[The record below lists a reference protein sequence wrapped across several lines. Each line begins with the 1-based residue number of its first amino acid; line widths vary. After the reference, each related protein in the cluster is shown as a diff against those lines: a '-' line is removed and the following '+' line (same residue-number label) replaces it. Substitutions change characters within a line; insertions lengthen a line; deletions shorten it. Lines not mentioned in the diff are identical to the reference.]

1 MSVTNLP
8 QKKRLS
14 SGSVQPTRRAEY
26 KSVTATVTVQKFKD
40 ENVFRKELIFVN
52 TSPATLYL
60 SFGTLP
66 STTDYTVALVTNAI
80 FVTDSTDRVNG
91 VWAAASGGQVNI
103 TEEF

>member
-1 MSVTNLP
+1 MSV
-8 QKKRLS
+8 KKVLRTP
-14 SGSVQPTRRAEY
+14 SVQPTKKTEY

-40 ENVFRKELIFVN
+40 ENITRKELIFVN

-60 SFGTLP
+60 SFGALP
-66 STTDYTVALVTNAI
+66 STTDYTVALVTNAV